1 MSLPRRIEFEDF
13 LGKAIAL
20 EGRSFGTKGIG
31 GLDKGRDGI
40 SGRVAFQMQFA
51 DGIMNTPVAR

>member
-1 MSLPRRIEFEDF
+1 MLLRPQGLNSRLNGASQITF
-13 LGKAIAL
+13 
-20 EGRSFGTKGIG
+20 GRKLAAELKPLRDG
-31 GLDKGRDGI
+31 DGI